1 MQLDVKVDARCSV
14 NNSANRAART
24 CSFLPCLQRPS
35 LTQHVVSWPS
45 ILQKNRS
52 SIPLEITLWR
62 IFIRVIRHQHS
73 KRFCLLQNICD
84 VQVSVFQAHRPD
96 SMHTERV
103 AKCWNPSVHGYARCI
118 SLFNV

>member
-45 ILQKNRS
+45 ILQKNRRS
-52 SIPLEITLWR
+52 TPNEIT
-62 IFIRVIRHQHS
+62 
-73 KRFCLLQNICD
+73 
-84 VQVSVFQAHRPD
+84 
-96 SMHTERV
+96 V
-103 AKCWNPSVHGYARCI
+103 ADFFLDYIYFYVE
-118 SLFNV
+118 SLILIKYVVV